1 MSLTIKASSIIRR
14 RGGGLLAVALFVPLA
29 EGIVYLGLDPAP
41 DRRAAA
47 LIGAV
52 WVSLL
57 FAAIWL
63 VEELLQEEWATGAVQ
78 QYVLAGAED
87 RFFWDASLISATGIT
102 LLGGLA
108 WVSGAI
114 LYDVDPGDAAGTLAV
129 ATVVFA
135 FGVSGLAVLVRQ
147 ITYASGTGSLLAPLL
162 LFPLAMPLLLAS
174 VQASRAVLV
183 TGESPSRWMLLGTFF
198 GIMYALLGSWSVPHL
213 LKE

>member
-14 RGGGLLAVALFVPLA
+14 RGGGLLSVALFVPLA
-29 EGIVYLGLDPAP
+29 EGIVYLALDPAP

-63 VEELLQEEWATGAVQ
+63 VEELLQEEWATGALQ
-78 QYVLAGAED
+78 QYVLARAED
-87 RFFWDASLISATGIT
+87 RFFWDALWISAAGIA

-114 LYDVDPGDAAGTLAV
+114 LYDIDVGDAAGALAI
-129 ATVVFA
+129 ATVEFA
-135 FGVSGLAVLVRQ
+135 FGVSGLVVLVRQ
-147 ITYASGTGSLLAPLL
+147 ITYASGSGSLLAPLL
-162 LFPLAMPLLLAS
+162 LFPLAIPLLLAS

-183 TGESPSRWMLLGTFF
+183 TGDSPSRWMLLAAFF
-198 GIMYALLGSWSVPHL
+198 GMMFALLGSWSVPHL